1 MTEKEIAETA
11 DSEMSDQI
19 LQEEEGRPEETNWTP
34 EVDQEEDQSELSET
48 DQTDQPAE
56 ELGAAEEEEPEETSD
71 FLLKWQ
77 EKHEAYL
84 AEKADQEAEPG
95 RDLQAEKEA
104 SPKKGPFF
112 KKKHRPKI
120 DPLPIGKGELKEEPD
135 QENQQATIPKEL
147 IWKTAPILSL
157 ALSVVLIC
165 LYFITPLGKLKQLI
179 ITGNAHVESSQIV
192 QDSRIMREDY
202 ILSTLLN
209 RKGHEKNI
217 KHSSPWV
224 KEANI
229 SFSFP
234 NTFTITI
241 LEYSQIGFVNDGE
254 NYFSVLSSGEM
265 AETATPQDQ
274 LPASYTT
281 IHLSDRELIK
291 KLVLQ
296 LATVNPSILAEIQD
310 IHLTPS
316 KATNDLLTLT
326 MTSGHKV
333 LVPLSDIDFK
343 LPYYEKI
350 GPKLTVAS
358 VIDMEVGIFSYALQ

>member
-1 MTEKEIAETA
+1 MTEKEIAERA
-11 DSEMSDQI
+11 DSEMSDQA
-19 LQEEEGRPEETNWTP
+19 LQEEEGRPEYASMAP
-34 EVDQEEDQSELSET
+34 QVVQEEDQSEPEESE
-48 DQTDQPAE
+48 QTNQPAE
-56 ELGAAEEEEPEETSD
+56 ELDATEEEPEEASD

-77 EKHEAYL
+77 ERHEAYL